1 MELFMKMSFKL
12 ILVGVVA
19 FEVSTQA
26 TIIQQIGN
34 YGGWGSVQW
43 QPLNGLNDGIDAGVS
58 TAVDF
63 VGDSANPGAYWSID
77 DSYVY
82 FRMRLNIDAVPLTS
96 TLHDS
101 HFVLID
107 VAGYNNED
115 GKPDFG
121 FVFDSSSQ
129 KNASHGLEMSVFGS
143 VQNGTWGGIRMT
155 DLDGN
160 GGAKGAVDINGD
172 GRTTDGYVQSTDG
185 QLTSVFG
192 ATTFLDFAV
201 SLSYLSNYVPVLV
214 NNSAWKIQLGSIQN
228 ANDHNQLAEVGGG
241 VSATDIVSPSSWTV
255 TTNIPEPA
263 VAAFIGIFGVGLI
276 VAKRLFQ

>member
-1 MELFMKMSFKL
+1 MKTSLKF
-12 ILVGVVA
+12 ILSGLLVCA
-19 FEVSTQA
+19 SLAQA

-43 QPLNGLNDGIDAGVS
+43 QPLGGLNDGIDAGVS
-58 TAVDF
+58 TGVDF
-63 VGDSANPGAYWSID
+63 VGNSTNPGAYWSID

-107 VAGYNNED
+107 VAGYNNEN
-115 GKPDFG
+115 GNPDFG

-129 KNASHGLEMSVFGS
+129 DNAKHGLEMSVFGS
-143 VQNGTWGGIRMT
+143 NQPGNWGGIRMT
-155 DLDGN
+155 DLDGSF
-160 GGAKGAVDINGD
+160 GSKGVDDINGG
-172 GRTTDGYVQSTDG
+172 GRTTDGYVQTTDG
-185 QLTSVFG
+185 QLTDAFG
-192 ATTFLDFAV
+192 LTTFLDFAV

-214 NNSAWKIQLGSIQN
+214 NNSSWKIQLGAIQN

-241 VSATDIVSPSSWTV
+241 VLVSDIVSTSSWTV
-255 TTNIPEPA
+255 TTNISEPT
-263 VAAFIGIFGVGLI
+263 VVAFIGISACGML
-276 VAKRLFQ
+276 VARRLFQS